1 MSEEPLPEGLSA
13 IESALRGLA
22 PHAGGLD
29 RDELLF
35 RAGRASAPRR
45 WPWALAAG
53 ASAATAG
60 VLAVLLALRPAPAVV
75 ERVRYVPAP
84 ATTDAPADEP
94 GSVPPEALRAGPL
107 PHLQVQEKLINH
119 GLDGLGERPADRP
132 SILPSQGDD
141 LP

>member
-75 ERVRYVPAP
+75 ERVRYVPTPVAAEAP
-84 ATTDAPADEP
+84 SDDP
-94 GSVPPEALRAGPL
+94 GSVPPEALRGNTLSPRK
-107 PHLQVQEKLINH
+107 LQERMLEQ
-119 GLDGLGERPADRP
+119 GLEGLGDPPAFRP
-132 SILPSQGDD
+132 SILPSHGDD
-141 LP
+141 